1 MDSPNH
7 GSTHRS
13 AQGMPR
19 LLLRFYCQCET
30 ALPDGDFIGID
41 FDCFG
46 TQISGKAVFFSVQK
60 HDADNSCEMKIAKR
74 DIRNGEHQRTSREAA
89 LCPNVFPGK
98 GISPVTFDIADGIM
112 EHIGRAVDG
121 KHPIHRVMHA
131 ENAVSA
137 LHEGNT
143 SERLHDVVPDRC
155 ELTKP
160 DRTIC
165 TEFWCFDIQRDT
177 FLSKPIPGD
186 ADLIILFLKIRVGEW
201 HMEGLRIG
209 YQLYGTVFGFFG
221 SVNGRND
228 GECLLL

>member
-1 MDSPNH
+1 MGSSPTTGTKIGN
-7 GSTHRS
+7 
-13 AQGMPR
+13 
-19 LLLRFYCQCET
+19 LL
-30 ALPDGDFIGID
+30 P
-41 FDCFG
+41 
-46 TQISGKAVFFSVQK
+46 
-60 HDADNSCEMKIAKR
+60 KIADFSLQILSVSLFSEVRARHPFRCPSSPSPAAPLGR
-74 DIRNGEHQRTSREAA
+74 DLVCGAA
-89 LCPNVFPGK
+89 F
-98 GISPVTFDIADGIM
+98 
-112 EHIGRAVDG
+112 
-121 KHPIHRVMHA
+121 HPRHPA
-131 ENAVSA
+131 E
-137 LHEGNT
+137 
-143 SERLHDVVPDRC
+143 RPHDVVPDRC

>member
-137 LHEGNT
+137 LHEGEI
-143 SERLHDVVPDRC
+143 SERSHDVVFDMSERTKADRA
-155 ELTKP
+155 
-160 DRTIC
+160 IC
-165 TEFWCFDIQRDT
+165 T
-177 FLSKPIPGD
+177 
-186 ADLIILFLKIRVGEW
+186 
-201 HMEGLRIG
+201 
-209 YQLYGTVFGFFG
+209 
-221 SVNGRND
+221 
-228 GECLLL
+228 